1 MEKKQDQRRKN
12 SQCPTCGEYLSND
25 VIAMRKKI
33 DELNQLNDNLR
44 LKVEDMANMTS
55 INNEKLRQAVIQLAE
70 TKVKVEQKDETIDR
84 LESEIKRL
92 KCRNLWQR
100 IFNL

>member
-12 SQCPTCGEYLSND
+12 SLCPTCGKYLSND

-44 LKVEDMANMTS
+44 LKVEDTANMTA
-55 INNEKLRQAVIQLAE
+55 INNEKLKQAVIQLAE
-70 TKVKVEQKDETIDR
+70 AKVKVEQKDEIIFR

>member
-12 SQCPTCGEYLSND
+12 SQCPTCGKYLSND
-25 VIAMRKKI
+25 VIAMRKRI
-33 DELNQLNDNLR
+33 DELIQLNDNQR
-44 LKVEDMANMTS
+44 LKVEDMANTIALTS
-55 INNEKLRQAVIQLAE
+55 EKLKQSVIQLAA
-70 TKVKVEQKDETIDR
+70 TKVKVEQKDETIVR

>member
-12 SQCPTCGEYLSND
+12 SQCPTCGKYLSND
-25 VIAMRKKI
+25 VIAMRKRI
-33 DELNQLNDNLR
+33 DELIQLNDNQR
-44 LKVEDMANMTS
+44 LKVEDMANT
-55 INNEKLRQAVIQLAE
+55 IALTAEKLKQSIVQLAA
-70 TKVKVEQKDETIDR
+70 TKVKVEQKDETIVR

>member
-1 MEKKQDQRRKN
+1 MEKKQEQRRKN
-12 SQCPTCGEYLSND
+12 SQCPTCGKYLSND

-33 DELNQLNDNLR
+33 DELTQLNDNLR
-44 LKVEDMANMTS
+44 LKVEDMSNMTA
-55 INNEKLRQAVIQLAE
+55 INNEKLKQAVIQLAE
-70 TKVKVEQKDETIDR
+70 TKVKVEQKDEIILR
-84 LESEIKRL
+84 LGTEIKRL

>member
-12 SQCPTCGEYLSND
+12 SQCPTCGKYLSND
-25 VIAMRKKI
+25 VIAMRKRI
-33 DELNQLNDNLR
+33 DELIQLNDNQR
-44 LKVEDMANMTS
+44 LKVEDMANT
-55 INNEKLRQAVIQLAE
+55 IALTAEKLKQSVVQLAA
-70 TKVKVEQKDETIDR
+70 TKVKVEQKDETIVR

>member
-1 MEKKQDQRRKN
+1 MEKKQEQRRKN
-12 SQCPTCGEYLSND
+12 SQCPTCGKYLSND
-25 VIAMRKKI
+25 VIAMRKRI
-33 DELNQLNDNLR
+33 DELIQLNDNQR
-44 LKVEDMANMTS
+44 LKVEDMANT
-55 INNEKLRQAVIQLAE
+55 IALTNEKLKQSVIQLAA
-70 TKVKVEQKDETIDR
+70 TKVKVEQKDETIVR